1 MKTSKKKAYSR
12 KKIEGYN
19 DVVKKIKINLNFN
32 NQNYYHQF

>member
-1 MKTSKKKAYSR
+1 MKTYKKKIILE
-12 KKIEGYN
+12 KIEGYN